1 MFYAQSTSVVI
12 SGRPYAGKRRGRLC
26 VWWGSSSLRNNHVP
40 LPSTVCRKAT
50 WLAWVC
56 WGPTSLLCSTS
67 NTRMPESHVACMG
80 CAGDQPVSFV
90 PLPTHVCRKA
100 TWLAAMG
107 CAGDQPVSSIIML
120 HFQTTLPHQPAIP
133 YAVSAA
139 FSLYTLSPFAID
151 VLKQSPE
158 VTVIRRR
165 RQIGTGGIGSAE
177 SPLGIS
183 HVPLLFKSKSDV

>member
-1 MFYAQSTSVVI
+1 MVFYAQSTRVVI

-56 WGPTSLLCSTS
+56 WGPTSLLCSTFVH
-67 NTRMPESHVACMG
+67 RMPESHVAC
-80 CAGDQPVSFV
+80 
-90 PLPTHVCRKA
+90 
-100 TWLAAMG
+100 MG

-120 HFQTTLPHQPAIP
+120 HFQTTLPHQSAIP